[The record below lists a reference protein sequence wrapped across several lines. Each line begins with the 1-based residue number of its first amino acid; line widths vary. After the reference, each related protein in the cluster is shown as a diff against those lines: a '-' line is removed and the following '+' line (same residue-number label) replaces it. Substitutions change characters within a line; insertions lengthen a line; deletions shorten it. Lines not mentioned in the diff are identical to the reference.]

1 MAAAL
6 AQAAPPTPIRAAER
20 SVVRAPKK
28 GVRHG
33 MMMRTRTW
41 TTVGLAAL
49 AVAATL
55 LSACSKSEAPAGG
68 GNGGPQAGGPG
79 QPGQGGAARGQ
90 GRPGG
95 GGPGG
100 GFGGGGF
107 GGGGGFRP
115 PITVEMGKA
124 TKGDI
129 TAELTVVGNL
139 IGMQTVDVVPRTGG
153 RLVSVNV
160 QLGDRVARGQ
170 TLAKIEDQEINEQV
184 KQAEAAYQV
193 SQATIRQRE
202 ADLKFAQVNLE
213 RSENL
218 FQRQLLPRQ
227 SLDDAE
233 ARQVAATAQLDLA
246 RAQFQQSQARLEE
259 LRIARANTNIVSPVN
274 GFVGKRNMDAG
285 AWASQQAPVASVV
298 DISSV
303 RLVAN
308 VVEKDL
314 RLVNPGDPATV
325 SVDAFPG
332 ESFSG
337 RIARVA
343 PVLDP
348 ATRTAEIEI
357 EVPNRDFRL
366 KPGMYARM
374 SVTIESRK
382 DTMLVPKAA
391 VVDYQGKRGV
401 FTMDDGNKAR
411 FRPLEIGIEDAER
424 VEVRNGITA
433 ADAFVTNGASAL
445 REDDTLVIAGQR
457 GGAGGP
463 GGPGG
468 GRRGPGGG
476 AGAGR
481 PQNGAGQGAS
491 SAPDTASEGAR
502 PAGGA
507 NRPRPEGRPGQ

>member
-1 MAAAL
+1 
-6 AQAAPPTPIRAAER
+6 
-20 SVVRAPKK
+20 
-28 GVRHG
+28 
-33 MMMRTRTW
+33 MMRTRTW
-41 TTVGLAAL
+41 KTIGLAAI
-49 AVAATL
+49 AATAMVV
-55 LSACSKSEAPAGG
+55 SACSKSEAPAGG
-68 GNGGPQAGGPG
+68 QGGPQAGGQG
-79 QPGQGGAARGQ
+79 QQGQGQ
-90 GRPGG
+90 

-100 GFGGGGF
+100 GRPGSGQGARGGGGMGGPGGGGF

-115 PITVEMGKA
+115 PMTVEMGKA

-170 TLAKIEDQEINEQV
+170 LLAKIEDQEINEQV
-184 KQAEAAYQV
+184 KQAEAAFEV

-213 RSENL
+213 RSQNL

-233 ARQVAATAQLDLA
+233 ARQVSATAQLDLA
-246 RAQFQQSQARLEE
+246 RAQIQQSQARLEE
-259 LRIARANTNIVSPVN
+259 LRIARGNTNIVSPVN
-274 GFVGKRNMDAG
+274 GFVGKRNMDPG

-314 RLVNPGDPATV
+314 RLVNPGDPAKVT
-325 SVDAFPG
+325 VDAYPG
-332 ESFSG
+332 ETFSG

-374 SVTIESRK
+374 AVTIESRK
-382 DTMLVPKAA
+382 DATLVPKAA
-391 VVDYQGKRGV
+391 VVDYQGSRGV
-401 FTMDDGNKAR
+401 FTMNDSNKAR
-411 FRPLEIGIEDAER
+411 FKPLEIGIEDTDK

-433 ADAFVTNGASAL
+433 ADAFVTSGASAL
-445 REDDTLVIAGQR
+445 REDDTLIIAGQR
-457 GGAGGP
+457 GQGGP

-468 GRRGPGGG
+468 GRRGPGGAGGGGGRPQGG
-476 AGAGR
+476 APGGTPSAEGGAPAAPGANAPAEAGR
-481 PQNGAGQGAS
+481 PASPDGAGNGAGG
-491 SAPDTASEGAR
+491 R
-502 PAGGA
+502 
-507 NRPRPEGRPGQ
+507 RRPEGRPGQ

>member
-1 MAAAL
+1 M
-6 AQAAPPTPIRAAER
+6 
-20 SVVRAPKK
+20 RAPKK
-28 GVRHG
+28 GLGHRV
-33 MMMRTRTW
+33 MMRTRTW
-41 TTVGLAAL
+41 KTIGLA
-49 AVAATL
+49 AVAATAMVV
-55 LSACSKSEAPAGG
+55 SACSKSEAPAGG
-68 GNGGPQAGGPG
+68 AGGPQAGGPG
-79 QPGQGGAARGQ
+79 QQGQGQGQGGPG

-95 GGPGG
+95 GQGGRGGGMGMGGPGG

-107 GGGGGFRP
+107 RP
-115 PITVEMGKA
+115 PMTVEMGKA

-170 TLAKIEDQEINEQV
+170 LLAKIEDQEINEQV
-184 KQAEAAYQV
+184 KQAEAAHQV
-193 SQATIRQRE
+193 AQATIRQRE
-202 ADLKFAQVNLE
+202 ADLKFSQVNLE
-213 RSENL
+213 RSQNL

-246 RAQFQQSQARLEE
+246 RAQFQQAQARLEE
-259 LRIARANTNIVSPVN
+259 LRIAKANTSIVSPVN
-274 GFVGKRNMDAG
+274 GFVGKRNMDPG

-314 RLVNPGDPATV
+314 RLVNPGDPAKV
-325 SVDAFPG
+325 NVDAFPG
-332 ESFSG
+332 ETFAG

-374 SVTIESRK
+374 AVTIESRK
-382 DTMLVPKAA
+382 DATLVPKAA
-391 VVDYQGKRGV
+391 VVDYQGSRGV
-401 FTMDDGNKAR
+401 FTMNDDNKAR
-411 FRPLEIGIEDAER
+411 FKPIEIGIEDAEK

-433 ADAFVTNGASAL
+433 ADAFVTSGASAL

-457 GGAGGP
+457 GQ

-468 GRRGPGGG
+468 GRRGPGGTGGGGGGRPGGGPSAEGGAPSAEAAPAGAAAAPGGAARPSSPEGTG
-476 AGAGR
+476 AGGR
-481 PQNGAGQGAS
+481 
-491 SAPDTASEGAR
+491 R
-502 PAGGA
+502 
-507 NRPRPEGRPGQ
+507 RPEGRPGQ